1 MIDRKWLA
9 VVFVTASF
17 VVTLSGCSGTTNVN
31 DELTVSDAKAST
43 QAVEREIVERLP
55 GEYVGAIEQLAAGSF
70 LSCEG
75 GKYLWSGFI
84 RAQITGD
91 PDAAALL
98 DPVMADFRNRSGFD
112 AEYRESLG
120 DRVLDISNQGG
131 ALWIVRY
138 ERGRE
143 ELSVDSASAC
153 FHLPHEIW
161 PGDSY

>member
-1 MIDRKWLA
+1 MTDRKWLA
-9 VVFVTASF
+9 VVFVTVSF
-17 VVTLSGCSGTTNVN
+17 IVTLSGCNGRTNVN

-55 GEYVGAIEQLAAGSF
+55 GEYVGTIEQLAAGSF
-70 LSCEG
+70 LSCVDG
-75 GKYLWSGFI
+75 SYLWSGFI

-98 DPVMADFRNRSGFD
+98 DPVMAEFENRRGFE
-112 AEYRESLG
+112 AQYRDSLG
-120 DRVLDISNQGG
+120 DRVLDISNEEG
-131 ALWIVRY
+131 ALWIVSY
-138 ERGRE
+138 ERRRR

-153 FHLPHEIW
+153 FHLPDEIW